1 MLLLLLLNRVSRFL
15 DQQQDVLW
23 RAGSEPQEQQQRSL
37 SMQRADFQRTQ
48 SLVPL
53 YIAGVRALGVF
64 IFTYILFPFYLF
76 ILLFFDIKLYLIL
89 LLKDWVLLLTYN
101 VLQLDHSIQFGNAAT
116 CVWHSGPH
124 GVTVTHRVVAVLTAC
139 CAGPAF
145 SSAELCRVE
154 CQCCAV
160 PCYDVV
166 WRAVLSHT
174 SSAAHAILQ
183 SPSLR

>member
-1 MLLLLLLNRVSRFL
+1 VDACRHTVTSQVAVTLLLLNRVSRFL

-53 YIAGVRALGVF
+53 YIAGVAAH
-64 IFTYILFPFYLF
+64 IQ
-76 ILLFFDIKLYLIL
+76 
-89 LLKDWVLLLTYN
+89 
-101 VLQLDHSIQFGNAAT
+101 VLQLDYSILFRTAAG

-124 GVTVTHRVVAVLTAC
+124 GVTVTHCVVAVLTAC

-166 WRAVLSHT
+166 WRAVLSHP